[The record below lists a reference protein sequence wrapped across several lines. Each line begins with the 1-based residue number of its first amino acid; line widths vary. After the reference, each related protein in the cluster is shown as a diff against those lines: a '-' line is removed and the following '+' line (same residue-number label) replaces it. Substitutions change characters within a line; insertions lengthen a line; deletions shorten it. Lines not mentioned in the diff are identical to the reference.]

1 MGAKIIACGRF
12 RVVTVVLGSTLLL
25 TGCAIQEASDLL
37 ERSPRDAVRPA
48 AFPGLAPGD
57 LTARPQGPRFSYG
70 TVSGRPEHDSRI
82 YPGTDSP
89 AALASAAASSS
100 VETVASVSEAIPG
113 STGRSYQ
120 LNFEAT
126 DVATVCRTI
135 LGEILRVNYLV
146 DPRVTGQV
154 NLSSTRAVPRESL
167 TGLLEASLASI
178 NASLVRDGALYR
190 VVPTSDPR
198 GLGNVAY
205 HSAEEGFGTT
215 VIPIKY
221 VPAATI
227 AKVLEGLGTRAGSI
241 KLESATNLVLVQ
253 GSAAERRA
261 VVDAATLVDVDWMR
275 TRSVAILPVEH
286 ASPETIIS
294 EINRILDTGEG
305 GLSQNAVQLQPISRL
320 HAVLAV
326 SRRRDVIDHV
336 TRWVMRLDAADY
348 AAAGMKLYRLKF
360 AQAKTVAATL
370 SAMFSDRQSSTS
382 GQSDGDQ
389 LEPGLESMEMSSPA
403 KSGSSASSNSTS
415 SGTQPSAQSSGAT
428 SSTSGSATSS
438 NSIVKAAFGDLSSQK
453 PTTTDEN
460 SSSRPGRYGRVRVT
474 PDITNNALFIEA
486 SPQTYRIVERAIREM
501 DRFPT
506 QVNIEVTI
514 AEVTLSDE
522 LNYGVQVFLTKG
534 KFSAGLGGL
543 QGVPLQTTYP
553 GLNLL
558 QGALSNPQ
566 IVLDALSRLTSVRVL
581 SSPSLV
587 VTDRQPA
594 VLQVGDQVPILTRQ
608 AQSVDNVNA
617 PVVNSV
623 DLKDTGII
631 LNVLPRVNAN
641 GMVTLNVEQQIS
653 SVAGSNGS
661 NTSTVSLTPTI
672 SQRRVRST
680 ISVSSG
686 QTVLLAGLITDNNNT
701 TRSGVPGLTQVKFLN
716 DLLASHDTTSSRTEL
731 IIFIKP
737 QIIGGPEDA
746 QHVSEEFRE
755 RMQSIETGVA
765 GNRGRW

>member
-1 MGAKIIACGRF
+1 
-12 RVVTVVLGSTLLL
+12 
-25 TGCAIQEASDLL
+25 
-37 ERSPRDAVRPA
+37 
-48 AFPGLAPGD
+48 
-57 LTARPQGPRFSYG
+57 
-70 TVSGRPEHDSRI
+70 
-82 YPGTDSP
+82 
-89 AALASAAASSS
+89 
-100 VETVASVSEAIPG
+100 
-113 STGRSYQ
+113 
-120 LNFEAT
+120 
-126 DVATVCRTI
+126 
-135 LGEILRVNYLV
+135 
-146 DPRVTGQV
+146 
-154 NLSSTRAVPRESL
+154 
-167 TGLLEASLASI
+167 
-178 NASLVRDGALYR
+178 
-190 VVPTSDPR
+190 
-198 GLGNVAY
+198 
-205 HSAEEGFGTT
+205 
-215 VIPIKY
+215 
-221 VPAATI
+221 
-227 AKVLEGLGTRAGSI
+227 
-241 KLESATNLVLVQ
+241 
-253 GSAAERRA
+253 
-261 VVDAATLVDVDWMR
+261 
-275 TRSVAILPVEH
+275 
-286 ASPETIIS
+286 
-294 EINRILDTGEG
+294 
-305 GLSQNAVQLQPISRL
+305 
-320 HAVLAV
+320 
-326 SRRRDVIDHV
+326 
-336 TRWVMRLDAADY
+336 
-348 AAAGMKLYRLKF
+348 
-360 AQAKTVAATL
+360 
-370 SAMFSDRQSSTS
+370 
-382 GQSDGDQ
+382 
-389 LEPGLESMEMSSPA
+389 
-403 KSGSSASSNSTS
+403 
-415 SGTQPSAQSSGAT
+415 
-428 SSTSGSATSS
+428 
-438 NSIVKAAFGDLSSQK
+438 
-453 PTTTDEN
+453 
-460 SSSRPGRYGRVRVT
+460 VRVT
-474 PDITNNALFIEA
+474 PDIANNALFIEA

-543 QGVPLQTTYP
+543 QGVPLQTSYP

-716 DLLASHDTTSSRTEL
+716 DLLASHDTTTSRTEL